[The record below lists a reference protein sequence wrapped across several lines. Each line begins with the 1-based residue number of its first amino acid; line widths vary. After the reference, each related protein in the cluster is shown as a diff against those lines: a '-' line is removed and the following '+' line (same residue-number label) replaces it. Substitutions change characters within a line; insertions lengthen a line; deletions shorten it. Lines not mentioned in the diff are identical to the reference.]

1 MTNTQRFELD
11 IKKPTYPSLSVVN
24 GDTANVFVVKITDD
38 GKEVELST
46 TLHKVVAV
54 FTRSDGQKYAQD
66 ADSGL
71 SFNEYGEVTINV
83 RPASFRT
90 GKNRIV
96 LQVYEREDSSATTYP
111 LLCTTC
117 EAEFM
122 ARSAALDGDAPNAPP
137 QLPMLE
143 KLIAEATALLPI
155 YITLS
160 NMLYIQSNMYS
171 AEISAADKAVIDG
184 LVSAY
189 IDASDKRLPSAELYR
204 LRAYYANPFS
214 AGGVLMTPLTW
225 FKVTDAYNYSLM
237 FGGESQGFFPPQ
249 TLIECVAGA
258 LTIYVNN
265 N

>member
-1 MTNTQRFELD
+1 MTNTHRFELD

-122 ARSAALDGDAPNAPP
+122 ARSAALDDEAPDAPP

-143 KLIAEATALLPI
+143 ELIAEARAVI
-155 YITLS
+155 AS
-160 NMLYIQSNMYS
+160 QSPFHVHADDPFWNDHHFQDY
-171 AEISAADKAVIDG
+171 AREDGPDIKAAADAERIIVLHVLKNGKRYTAYEIAYDPDAEVVYFGSSGSSEINATAYVG
-184 LVSAY
+184 AGYLVQIEGY
-189 IDASDKRLPSAELYR
+189 LY
-204 LRAYYANPFS
+204 
-214 AGGVLMTPLTW
+214 
-225 FKVTDAYNYSLM
+225 
-237 FGGESQGFFPPQ
+237 
-249 TLIECVAGA
+249 
-258 LTIYVNN
+258 
-265 N
+265 